1 MVVGD
6 LLSIFLDGLG
16 FLLSQ
21 FNKIDIFIE
30 EIYGNLISVI
40 PLQRS
45 DCQNS

>member
-30 EIYGNLISVI
+30 EIYGSHLRDPTSEV
-40 PLQRS
+40 
-45 DCQNS
+45 